1 MFRQYVYSIQTTY
14 IYKLRAAVR
23 VDDDTSSQGDIIPLS
38 LYYLCFA
45 YIYLLYLKHH
55 LNSQS

>member
-23 VDDDTSSQGDIIPLS
+23 VDDVDDTSSSSQGDIIPLS

-45 YIYLLYLKHH
+45 YIYCT
-55 LNSQS
+55 